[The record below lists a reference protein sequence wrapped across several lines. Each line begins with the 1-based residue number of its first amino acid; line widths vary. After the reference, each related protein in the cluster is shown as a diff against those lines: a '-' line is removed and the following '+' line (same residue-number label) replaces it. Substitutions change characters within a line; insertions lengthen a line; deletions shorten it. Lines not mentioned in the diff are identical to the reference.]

1 MMHTQ
6 SITDYENWRDR
17 LHDLPEPDREL
28 PDEQIT
34 QQYSHDYPNDTTLT
48 YSRSGSQVEMKL
60 SFTSEDPDM
69 GTEEML
75 YNGQA
80 GESLDTLVTELRKGI
95 SAFLDHAD
103 GYVRSDPQA
112 IQSSDDYYADFSR
125 TALFAFEGAL
135 KEMEKEKELPLKC
148 QPIQTEKMD
157 WLYSD
162 SDKDAQRGCV
172 GHLRGDFG
180 SSGKELWTTWFDHQ
194 PKLKKPAFQQE
205 LQTLVNELRKP
216 DSLLHDFSTL
226 NRQCHQG
233 TQLRGSYGF
242 HAESSQYEYCLRCSP
257 IKGDYHFYLYC
268 YDKAAQREHAQPS
281 VADQL
286 RAKPATGSQTPDHK
300 INRTNEKE
308 R

>member
-1 MMHTQ
+1 MMDSQ
-6 SITDYENWRDR
+6 SITDYENWRDS
-17 LHDLPEPDREL
+17 LHDLAEPAPEQ

-34 QQYSHDYPNDTTLT
+34 RQFSHDYPNDTTLT
-48 YSRSGSQVEMKL
+48 YSRSGNNVELRL

-75 YNGQA
+75 YNGQT
-80 GESLDTLVTELRKGI
+80 GESLDTLVMELHEGI
-95 SAFLDHAD
+95 SDFLDRIE
-103 GYVRSDPQA
+103 GYVRPNPQE
-112 IQSSDDYYADFSR
+112 IHSSDDYYSDFSR
-125 TALFAFEGAL
+125 TALFAFESAL
-135 KEMEKEKELPLKC
+135 KEMEKETSRAW
-148 QPIQTEKMD
+148 QPIKSEKMD

-180 SSGKELWTTWFDHQ
+180 ASGKEFWTTWFDHQ
-194 PKLKKPAFQQE
+194 PQLKKPAFQQE
-205 LQTLVNELRKP
+205 LQALVNKLRKP
-216 DSLLHDFSTL
+216 DGLLHDFSTL

-268 YDKAAQREHAQPS
+268 YDKTAQREHAQPS
-281 VADQL
+281 VTTQL
-286 RAKPATGSQTPDHK
+286 RTKPISPSQNPEHK
-300 INRTNEKE
+300 TTRTNEKE